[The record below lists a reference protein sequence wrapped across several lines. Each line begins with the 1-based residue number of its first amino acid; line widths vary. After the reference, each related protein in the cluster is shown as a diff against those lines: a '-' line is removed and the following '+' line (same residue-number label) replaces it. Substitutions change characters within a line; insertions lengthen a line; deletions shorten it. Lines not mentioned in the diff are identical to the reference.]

1 MSPVIF
7 SLHVHKCIICERV
20 LHVSK
25 CGQTVLNLMQLNRL
39 SLIVMTF
46 KMRKLIGYDG
56 LLNDPVHQNES
67 KSNITS
73 GVCGWVGVQG
83 GGWGGRLFTEFPL
96 DSQ

>member
-1 MSPVIF
+1 
-7 SLHVHKCIICERV
+7 
-20 LHVSK
+20 
-25 CGQTVLNLMQLNRL
+25 MQLNRL